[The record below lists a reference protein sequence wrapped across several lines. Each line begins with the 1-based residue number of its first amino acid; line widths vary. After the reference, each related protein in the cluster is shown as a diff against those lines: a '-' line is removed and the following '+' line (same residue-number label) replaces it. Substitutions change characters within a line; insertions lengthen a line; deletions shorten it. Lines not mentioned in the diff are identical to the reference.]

1 MSHNNDIFNKDNI
14 SWNYENHSGFI
25 GGWNKKSN
33 LSTRL
38 SWNIIAMVKSL

>member
-14 SWNYENHSGFI
+14 SWKYENHSGFL

-33 LSTRL
+33 LSTGIMEYYC
-38 SWNIIAMVKSL
+38 NG